1 MEPITLGELKEAVH
15 GELIGDF
22 RDESVV
28 ITGAKSD
35 NRTVAAG
42 DVFFAFVGEK
52 TDGHRFVKAALE
64 SGAAGAVISRVPGG
78 TIAAGKA
85 GECSDGHAADTSG
98 TRVTGSLNNSAS
110 EDLVPGKFYVLVK
123 DTIQAAGDLARWY
136 RGRFNI
142 PVVGVTGSV
151 GKTTT
156 KDMIASV
163 LSVRFRTVKT
173 EGNFNNSIG
182 LPRTVLRL
190 SHDTEMAVIEMGMNH
205 RGEIDYLTR
214 IAQPTAATITNIG
227 EAHIGNLGSKE
238 NIFRAKCEI
247 FHGLADGGFVVLNGD
262 DEYLTRLR
270 EGAEKSGAEYCI
282 GTENL
287 PAWEDEES
295 AERKVFHIT
304 YVGEAADCD
313 WRAVDIQDDLEEC
326 MKFTAVTPV
335 GTFPVTVPA
344 PGHHLIY
351 PALTAAAIGAH
362 YGLTVE
368 EIRKGIAGYV
378 PTKLRMEAKHL
389 AGNIVIYNDTYNANP
404 QSMKSGL
411 LTLSH
416 NKASRKVAV
425 LGDMFELGDAEETLH
440 RGVGAYAAGLGLT
453 EVITVGKAAHYIAEA
468 AREAGDAGK
477 DAKDVREAVTSG
489 ENAGTVREAGK
500 GEVTSVQDSKKA
512 VTKVTECADREQA
525 KAAIRDAFGP
535 DTAWLFKASHGM
547 QLGELAEFAESLYSD

>member
-1 MEPITLGELKEAVH
+1 MEPVTLKELKDAVH
-15 GELIGDF
+15 GKLIGDF
-22 RDESVV
+22 RDESAV

-35 NRTVAAG
+35 NRTVGAG

-64 SGAAGAVISRVPGG
+64 AGAAGAVVSRIPGN
-78 TIAAGKA
+78 TAAAAGQA
-85 GECSDGHAADTSG
+85 GEGMHGSAA
-98 TRVTGSLNNSAS
+98 
-110 EDLVPGKFYVLVK
+110 EELVPGKFYVLVK

-156 KDMIASV
+156 KDMTAAV

-173 EGNFNNSIG
+173 EGNFNNNIG

-214 IAQPTAATITNIG
+214 IAQPTTATITNIG

-238 NIFRAKCEI
+238 NIFKAKCEI
-247 FHGLADGGFVVLNGD
+247 FHGLADGGFAVLNGD
-262 DEYLTRLR
+262 DEYLVRLR
-270 EGAEKSGAEYCI
+270 DGAEKSGAEYRI
-282 GTENL
+282 SAEGL
-287 PAWEDEES
+287 PVWEDEKPDDS
-295 AERKVFHIT
+295 KNFFIT
-304 YVGEAADCD
+304 YVGESAGCD

-344 PGHHLIY
+344 LGHHLIY

-362 YGLTVE
+362 YGLTVQ
-368 EIRKGIAGYV
+368 EIQQGIASYV

-416 NKASRKVAV
+416 NKASRKIAV
-425 LGDMFELGDAEETLH
+425 LGDMFELGDAEEMLH
-440 RGVGAYAAGLGLT
+440 REVGTYAAGLGLT
-453 EVITVGKAAHYIAEA
+453 EIITVGKAAHYIAEA
-468 AREAGDAGK
+468 AKEAGF
-477 DAKDVREAVTSG
+477 E
-489 ENAGTVREAGK
+489 E
-500 GEVTSVQDSKKA
+500 
-512 VTKVTECADREQA
+512 VTECADKEQA

-547 QLGELAEFAESLYSD
+547 QLGELATFTEEECQYAE